1 MIRALIKLKKE
12 DVWVSAHDEQRKR
25 VGERTLKYLSK
36 KLRDIFCACPLGSGG
51 NSVTLTEMFTDSLEF
66 NV

>member
-1 MIRALIKLKKE
+1 MIRAIIKLKKE

-36 KLRDIFCACPLGSGG
+36 ILNVNIEYNSLGLSCRF
-51 NSVTLTEMFTDSLEF
+51 EQHEK
-66 NV
+66 